1 MKQRFTSLYITTAIL
16 LACNCAGTK
25 AGAEHTIE
33 ERFEQGMEFLEK
45 EKYLRAQDEFT
56 SVLIRGSGTELG
68 DDAQYYLGEAYFL
81 NKEYI
86 LAISEYEK
94 LTRKMAFSPF
104 VEEARFKICEAY
116 RIESPD
122 YYHDQT
128 YTEKALERYQEFLD
142 DFPDSP
148 YKNEVLSSIRIL
160 RNKVGE
166 KEFETGIL
174 YMKMEE
180 YESARMVFQRVDDL
194 YYDTDVVGD
203 TKLWIIKAY
212 AKDLNLE
219 AANQHLADYE
229 TVLKAS
235 ELYDDA
241 LASIAEAE
249 KKIAK
254 GSN

>member
-25 AGAEHTIE
+25 AGEEHTIE
-33 ERFEQGMEFLEK
+33 ERFEQGMKFLEK

-142 DFPDSP
+142 DFPGFP

-174 YMKMEE
+174 YMKMDNIDQT
-180 YESARMVFQRVDDL
+180 Y
-194 YYDTDVVGD
+194 
-203 TKLWIIKAY
+203 
-212 AKDLNLE
+212 
-219 AANQHLADYE
+219 
-229 TVLKAS
+229 LKICFSWFFGFHCTFCAFNNF
-235 ELYDDA
+235 LT
-241 LASIAEAE
+241 
-249 KKIAK
+249 
-254 GSN
+254 